1 MNKLILEARDLRKG
15 YGDRELFYIDTLSVF
30 DGERIGLV
38 GQNGAGKS
46 TLLRILAGEE
56 EADEGTVRRFA
67 ETAMIRQQ
75 GIPDGESEGVY
86 RALFRAQE
94 NRDSLSGGEQTRNR
108 IAAALR
114 HSSWGMSTRI
124 CLNRCH

>member
-46 TLLRILAGEE
+46 TLLRILAG
-56 EADEGTVRRFA
+56 
-67 ETAMIRQQ
+67 
-75 GIPDGESEGVY
+75 
-86 RALFRAQE
+86 
-94 NRDSLSGGEQTRNR
+94 
-108 IAAALR
+108 
-114 HSSWGMSTRI
+114 
-124 CLNRCH
+124 